1 MALNRAEI
9 ATDQIM
15 QVLKHVPGFP
25 LSNFIEH
32 MVYVNGSLPIPFIK
46 ELPDGGVNLVIEL
59 NDKTV
64 NSIYPDETH
73 GKKCEVK
80 RAWISGLHK
89 QAIQYKNNPDSTII
103 SVRFT
108 TGGFFCLTKIPITA
122 VDHVGVEAE
131 ALLGPTFNQLY
142 QRIINA
148 VSISEMFAFIE
159 NYFLQYKT
167 EHSTEREVVRFIDE
181 NIDRPIDWLVHKSGY
196 SQKHVI
202 HLLKKHTGFSPKY
215 LQRLYRFQ
223 QVVSEVQNQK
233 SRIDWFSVV
242 QRYGYYDQ
250 AHLIKDF
257 VHFSGISPKD
267 YIQSQLAIAENAL
280 VSDMILKLPS

>member
-1 MALNRAEI
+1 
-9 ATDQIM
+9 M
-15 QVLKHVPGFP
+15 QVHKHSPGFP

-32 MVYVNGSLPIPFIK
+32 MIYVKGSLPIPYLK

-64 NSIYPDETH
+64 NTIYPEESLQ
-73 GKKCEVK
+73 KKLEVK
-80 RAWISGLHK
+80 RAWISGLQR
-89 QAIQYKNNPDSTII
+89 QAILYKNNTDSSII
-103 SVRFT
+103 SIRFT

-122 VDHVGVEAE
+122 IEHVGVEAE
-131 ALLGPTFNQLY
+131 LVLGSSFSHLY

-148 VSISEMFAFIE
+148 SDSSEMFALIE
-159 NYFLQYKT
+159 NYFLQYRMDHNT
-167 EHSTEREVVRFIDE
+167 EHEIVRFIDQ
-181 NIDRPIDWLVHKSGY
+181 NIDKPIDWLIHKSGY

-215 LQRLYRFQ
+215 LQRLHRFQ
-223 QVVSEVQNQK
+223 WVVKEVQNQK
-233 SRIDWFSVV
+233 NKVDWFSVV

-257 VHFSGISPKD
+257 SHFSGISPTD
-267 YIQSQLAIAENAL
+267 YIKSQMAIEENTL

>member
-1 MALNRAEI
+1 
-9 ATDQIM
+9 M
-15 QVLKHVPGFP
+15 QVQKHIPGFP

-32 MVYVNGSLPIPFIK
+32 MVYVKGSLPIPYLK

-64 NSIYPDETH
+64 NTIYPEESLQQ
-73 GKKCEVK
+73 KQEVK
-80 RAWISGLHK
+80 RAWISGLQK
-89 QAIQYKNNPDSTII
+89 QAILYKNNTDSTII

-122 VDHVGVEAE
+122 IDHIGIEAE
-131 ALLGPTFNQLY
+131 ALLGSSFSHLY

-148 VSISEMFAFIE
+148 SSVSEMFALIE
-159 NYFLQYKT
+159 NYFLQYGMDHNT
-167 EHSTEREVVRFIDE
+167 EHEIVRFIDK
-181 NIDRPIDWLVHKSGY
+181 NIDKPIDWLIHKSGY

-215 LQRLYRFQ
+215 LQRLYRFHL
-223 QVVSEVQNQK
+223 VVKEFQNQK
-233 SRIDWFSVV
+233 SKTDWFSVV
-242 QRYGYYDQ
+242 HRYGYYDQ

-257 VHFSGISPKD
+257 SHFSGISPTD
-267 YIQSQLAIAENAL
+267 YIKSQMAIEENSL